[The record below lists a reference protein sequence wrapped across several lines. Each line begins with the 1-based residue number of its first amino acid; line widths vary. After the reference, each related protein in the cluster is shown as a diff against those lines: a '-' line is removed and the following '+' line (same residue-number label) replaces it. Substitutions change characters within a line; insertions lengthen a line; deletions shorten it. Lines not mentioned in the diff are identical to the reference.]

1 LTTGGADVIDRPSQ
15 IILNDPFLNY
25 LDQLRK
31 TSLTEAFSMKLFDR
45 CRKFPI
51 FALVILIGLLS
62 LSVSLPLGASEG
74 SQGGGGVTVMPDWSV
89 GLQIIN
95 FLLILWILNLILYRP
110 IRSILRQRKE
120 KIDGLEL
127 SIETYN
133 EDAQEKDAA
142 FAAGIKEARTKGM
155 SEKEALLQTAAEE
168 EKAIIAKVNE
178 KAQAE
183 LADIRKKISREAQ
196 TAKTALQTKVDEFAD
211 DICQKILG
219 RTA

>member
-1 LTTGGADVIDRPSQ
+1 MGGADVIDRPSQ

-31 TSLTEAFSMKLFDR
+31 TSLTEVLSMKLFGR
-45 CRKFPI
+45 YRKFPV
-51 FALVILIGLLS
+51 FALVILFGLLS

-74 SQGGGGVTVMPDWSV
+74 SHGGGGVTVMPDWSV

-110 IRSILRQRKE
+110 IRNILRQRKE

-133 EDAQEKDAA
+133 EDAREKDEA
-142 FAAGIKEARTKGM
+142 FAAGIKEARTKGIT
-155 SEKEALLQTAAEE
+155 EKETLLQAAAEE

-178 KAQAE
+178 KAQTE
-183 LADIRKKISREAQ
+183 LADIREKISQE
-196 TAKTALQTKVDEFAD
+196 AKTAKAALKTKVDEFAD

-219 RTA
+219 RTV